1 MEILD
6 VHQHMGLIEDFVHA
20 EVSEQT
26 EDPELREVRT
36 RTATM
41 DRSGIH
47 RGIIGPAY
55 QYLMPNGVADTAK
68 INDRLAAFR
77 DKTPAR
83 FPFAVGAI
91 EPRQGDA
98 ALDEIRRINRHLG
111 MVGVLWHNR
120 LQGCYVD
127 SPWMRRCARVVIDEG
142 MTNLVH
148 CHQGSLLES
157 PWRMERLAAEFPTA
171 QFVVIDGFAGFEE
184 TELFFD
190 ICQRRDNISF
200 DTGMWTG
207 GVGKINHVKKM
218 IGAHR
223 LVYGSGMYSYPMM
236 PSPSLV
242 PVKDYVI
249 ESDLT
254 DEEKQ
259 GVFAHNLF
267 KILGKEP
274 LGMPD

>member
-6 VHQHMGLIEDFVHA
+6 IHQHLGLIEDFVHGRVEDEA
-20 EVSEQT
+20 
-26 EDPELREVRT
+26 EDPEVREFRT

-47 RGIIGPAY
+47 RAVIGPAY

-68 INDRLAAFR
+68 VNDRLAAFR
-77 DKTPAR
+77 DKHPER

-91 EPRQGDA
+91 EPRQGEA
-98 ALDEIRRINRHLG
+98 ALDEIRRIKRDLG

-127 SPWMRRCARVVIDEG
+127 SPWMRRCARVIIDEG
-142 MTNLVH
+142 MTNFVH

-157 PWRMERLAAEFPTA
+157 PWRLERLAAEFPTA
-171 QFVVIDGFAGFEE
+171 QFVVIDGLAGFEE

-190 ICQRRDNISF
+190 ICQRRENITF

-207 GVGKINHVKKM
+207 GVGKINHVKQVL
-218 IGAHR
+218 GAHR
-223 LVYGSGMYSYPMM
+223 LIYGSGIYSYPMM
-236 PSPSLV
+236 ASPSLV
-242 PVKDYVI
+242 PIKGYVM
-249 ESDLT
+249 ESGLT
-254 DEEKQ
+254 DAEKQ
-259 GVFAHNLF
+259 GVFSHNLF
-267 KILGKEP
+267 KILGETP
-274 LGMPD
+274 LGIPA